1 MTNSSDKFCH
11 SAHHVSQSI
20 LVVSKKLWMCLLS
33 TFLFC
38 CLFAYMRKSGLQ
50 TRAIACPIR
59 PRFSAWNS
67 VCSAKLFKKLNKMKA
82 GEARGARKDKKGSS
96 SASAKSKQS
105 SLVCKCAWVFTL
117 RCAAELAQQPQED
130 APGCRGRTGCRQRS
144 TARSA
149 PRPRWISF
157 QLGNY
162 ALYSSTGG
170 KATISEPLGHSCLP
184 PQKMEMFLGREKIP
198 NGQSIEA
205 KQAAESRGN
214 IQQGWVKQLKFQQH
228 KFNK

>member
-1 MTNSSDKFCH
+1 MTNSSDKFCR

-20 LVVSKKLWMCLLS
+20 LVVSTKWWMCLLS

-38 CLFAYMRKSGLQ
+38 CLFAYMHKSGLQ

-67 VCSAKLFKKLNKMKA
+67 VCSAKLFKKLNKMNA
-82 GEARGARKDKKGSS
+82 GEARGARKEQEEP
-96 SASAKSKQS
+96 A
-105 SLVCKCAWVFTL
+105 V
-117 RCAAELAQQPQED
+117 PQED
-130 APGCRGRTGCRQRS
+130 VPGCRGRTGCRQRS

-157 QLGNY
+157 RLGNY
-162 ALYSSTGG
+162 ALCSSTGG

-198 NGQSIEA
+198 NGQSVEA
-205 KQAAESRGN
+205 KQAAESRGKM
-214 IQQGWVKQLKFQQH
+214 QQGWVKQLNFLQH